1 MGRSCFSP
9 GYRAGEESKDGGATA
24 WFEVYKQQPAN
35 SVMSYSAFTTQATWR
50 AQKRCE
56 GCVCSTPGPA
66 VWSVRLWATLALLLS
81 AREPAVKEGEV
92 ITYKELKGT

>member
-1 MGRSCFSP
+1 MCFSQIR
-9 GYRAGEESKDGGATA
+9 GKEADIRFFANITLNSIHSLLIM
-24 WFEVYKQQPAN
+24 FEILKKMHFKKVIKKAH
-35 SVMSYSAFTTQATWR
+35 
-50 AQKRCE
+50 KRCE

-81 AREPAVKEGEV
+81 ARKPAVKEGEV